1 MVTKPSS
8 HLNHLV
14 KHAVGPTTA
23 FPKGTGVYYI
33 PNFVTAEEEAYLL
46 RKIQESPTQN
56 WKQLKKR
63 RFVCMDIFAITAKN
77 VLLAKELPV
86 FVSSYPD
93 IISRLKATGAFEG
106 SPHGQP
112 NHIIM
117 NEYLPG
123 QGIMPH
129 EDGPA
134 YHPVVATISLG
145 GHAVFHYYRYAPDA
159 STDGEPAP
167 EGNYDSPAHASHGR
181 RIDPKP
187 VLTVLLEPRS
197 VVITTGT
204 LYKTHLHGIRDI
216 TEDAFA
222 PAAPNGEP
230 RLPDLDVELDNW
242 ALLADEE
249 TKAAIENG
257 HTLPRATRYSLTC
270 RDVAHVLKTGKL
282 LGGIGRR

>member
-1 MVTKPSS
+1 MAPSS
-8 HLNHLV
+8 QTPIKPIA
-14 KHAVGPTTA
+14 KHAIPPNA
-23 FPKGTGVYYI
+23 SFPEGTGVYYI
-33 PNFVTAEEEAYLL
+33 PNFVTVHEKEYLI
-46 RKIQESPTQN
+46 RKIQESPMQS
-56 WKQLKKR
+56 WKQLKNR
-63 RFVCMDIFAITAKN
+63 RLQLWGGEITPKN
-77 VLLAKELPV
+77 VLLARELPA
-86 FVSSYPD
+86 FVTSYPD
-93 IISRLKATGAFEG
+93 IISRLKASEAFEG

-145 GHAVFHYYRYAPDA
+145 GHAIFHYFRYAPEGEGDA
-159 STDGEPAP
+159 EDAEGAKEPSTS
-167 EGNYDSPAHASHGR
+167 NHGR
-181 RIDPKP
+181 RIDPRP

-216 TEDAFA
+216 TEDVFA
-222 PAAPNGEP
+222 PANSDSKP

-242 ALLADEE
+242 ELLADDDLK
-249 TKAAIENG
+249 KAISEG
-257 HTLPRATRYSLTC
+257 KTIPRTTRYSLTC
-270 RDVAHVLKTGKL
+270 RDVARVASAGKL
-282 LGGIGRR
+282 LSGLSKR